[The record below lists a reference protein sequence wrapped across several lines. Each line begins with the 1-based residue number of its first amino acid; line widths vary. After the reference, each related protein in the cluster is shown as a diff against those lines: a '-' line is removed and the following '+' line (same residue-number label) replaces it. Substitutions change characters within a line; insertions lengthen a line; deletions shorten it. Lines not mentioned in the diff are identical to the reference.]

1 MPRAGSVS
9 FGKWVSCLRRGRVE
23 TNACVIA
30 LVPAPLQ
37 NSMKEAK
44 EKSKKVF
51 GGLFGKVDMYG
62 DKEGVTV
69 YDGDNPKCFL
79 DVKVRG

>member
-1 MPRAGSVS
+1 M
-9 FGKWVSCLRRGRVE
+9 RRGRIE
-23 TNACVIA
+23 IYAYVIA
-30 LVPAPLQ
+30 SVPEPLQ

-69 YDGDNPKCFL
+69 YNGDNPKCFL
-79 DVKVRG
+79 DVKVRE